1 MAVTTTTVTK
11 PPTAAYEKQPAQ
23 GTAAATM
30 NMAGGRRPSRSNF
43 LMKRTN
49 EWALTTD
56 VPSDIVVEAAGLSFS
71 LHKFPLVARCGRIR
85 KLISTSGELDNR
97 LLQLPDVPGGA
108 EAFEL
113 AAKFCYGINF
123 DITIYNVALLR
134 CAAEYLEM
142 TEAYGDNNLIAR
154 TEKFLSEMVLLNLA
168 DSIAVLHNCE
178 NLLPFAEEVKI
189 VSRCIEA
196 AATKACREQGA
207 HIGLIRA
214 SDYGG
219 TSGRS
224 DFKFKFNSNTPRTP
238 SVDWW
243 AENLTVLRIDFY
255 QRVLAA
261 MRSKGLRPES
271 IGGAI
276 MLYAHRSLKGLH
288 KIKQTAPRNSD
299 AIKWAMEHELRMIV
313 ETIVNLLP
321 PEKNATLC
329 SFLVGLLR
337 TTIILDTTLECRLE
351 LERRVGMQL
360 EQATLD
366 DLLIP
371 SFSNTGDH
379 TLFDVDIV
387 HRIIENYLQQEE
399 KEDHELQ
406 DVQTMYES
414 SDDRDGGGG
423 GAAAPLLP
431 LQTASSIK
439 VAKLVDTYLAEIAP
453 DANLKLSKFLALAEL
468 LPDYAR
474 TVDDGLYRAI
484 DIYLKAHPVL
494 TEAERKKLCKLM
506 DCQKLSQEACT
517 HAAQNERL
525 PIHVVV
531 QILYFEQLRLR
542 SAFKAA
548 TAAPGAKDN
557 YASVR
562 RENQELKLE
571 IARMR
576 MRITDLEKDHV
587 YMKQDM
593 EKGNRNKFLSSVSR
607 RFSKLNPF
615 VYRGGRDSRSSM
627 MSIHNATTGL
637 QTPEMRRDAAAA
649 AAADLR
655 RRRHSIS

>member
-11 PPTAAYEKQPAQ
+11 PPTAAYEKQSAQ

-56 VPSDIVVEAAGLSFS
+56 VPSDIVVEAAGLSFA

-154 TEKFLSEMVLLNLA
+154 TEKLLSEMVLLNLA

-224 DFKFKFNSNTPRTP
+224 DFKFNFNSNTPRTP

-243 AENLTVLRIDFY
+243 AENLAVLRIDFY

-299 AIKWAMEHELRMIV
+299 AIKWSPKSKHELRMIV

-399 KEDHELQ
+399 NEDHELQ
-406 DVQTMYES
+406 
-414 SDDRDGGGG
+414 
-423 GAAAPLLP
+423 
-431 LQTASSIK
+431 
-439 VAKLVDTYLAEIAP
+439 LVDTYLAEIAP

-615 VYRGGRDSRSSM
+615 VNRGGRDPRSSM
-627 MSIHNATTGL
+627 MSIHNGTTGL

>member
-243 AENLTVLRIDFY
+243 AENLAVLRIDFY

-299 AIKWAMEHELRMIV
+299 AIKWSPKSKVNDTTTAMEHELRMIV

-406 DVQTMYES
+406 
-414 SDDRDGGGG
+414 
-423 GAAAPLLP
+423 
-431 LQTASSIK
+431 
-439 VAKLVDTYLAEIAP
+439 LVDTYLAEIAP

-548 TAAPGAKDN
+548 TAALSGATTPGAKDN

-615 VYRGGRDSRSSM
+615 VNRGGRDSRSSM

>member
-1 MAVTTTTVTK
+1 MSDRGNTESGQKT
-11 PPTAAYEKQPAQ
+11 
-23 GTAAATM
+23 ATM
-30 NMAGGRRPSRSNF
+30 NMAGGRRPSRSSF

-56 VPSDIVVEAAGLSFS
+56 VPSDIVVESAGLSFA

-97 LLQLPDVPGGA
+97 PLQLPDVPGGA

-178 NLLPFAEEVKI
+178 NLLPFAEDVKI

-214 SDYGG
+214 SDNGG

-224 DFKFKFNSNTPRTP
+224 DFKFNFSSNTPRTP

-243 AENLTVLRIDFY
+243 AENLAVLRIDFY

-288 KIKQTAPRNSD
+288 KIKQTAARNSD
-299 AIKWAMEHELRMIV
+299 AIKWSPKSKHELRMIV

-337 TTIILDTTLECRLE
+337 TAIILDTTLECRLE

-387 HRIIENYLQQEE
+387 HRIIDNYLQQDEN
-399 KEDHELQ
+399 EDHEPQ
-406 DVQTMYES
+406 S

-615 VYRGGRDSRSSM
+615 VNRGGRDSRSSM

-637 QTPEMRRDAAAA
+637 QTPETRRIAAAA